1 MEPLLAEASSRLLDM
16 TQLAHEERIA
26 ALTDRELDVL
36 ASASVWYA
44 RYHAPT
50 IAQEAGDPGV
60 AASAHRERYL
70 ELIVALRKLG
80 VQILPPDGVALPAF

>member
-1 MEPLLAEASSRLLDM
+1 M

-26 ALTDRELDVL
+26 TLSDREVDVL
-36 ASASVWYA
+36 ASAAVWYA

-50 IAQEAGDPGV
+50 IAQEAGDPGAA
-60 AASAHRERYL
+60 AASHRERYL

-80 VQILPPDGVALPAF
+80 VPIVPPDGVPLPTY